1 MAALAVMRNLQADKV
16 IPDTAEGKKSRI
28 DPSNFTLFIHRIAK
42 EIRPNLNVSKEMI
55 ATVNDL
61 LLEVLV
67 KVVKAGDAIAAYG
80 DVITL
85 NVREIEAAVKSTL
98 PNALLPHVLKAAVE
112 ACNNYDSKLLNPP
125 KRQSR
130 SKVPP
135 STDLGVATSQD
146 SPVDASQKKIGGT
159 RSERAA
165 LTIPISRVET
175 LIRGVQKTQTTRVG
189 EGAPVYLAAVLD
201 FLARRLLSDA
211 GEITLTT
218 KIHIIKAEHLVAA
231 MEKDYGLRELFA
243 AWLLIRPTPVG
254 EETPVEVTSNPQTP
268 ASVPVPVG
276 N

>member
-1 MAALAVMRNLQADKV
+1 MAALAVMRNLQTDKV
-16 IPDTAEGKKSRI
+16 IPDTAESKKGRI

-55 ATVNDL
+55 GTVNDL

-67 KVVKAGDAIAAYG
+67 RVVKAGDVIATYG

-85 NVREIEAAVKSTL
+85 NVREIEAALKAIL
-98 PNALLPHVLKAAVE
+98 PNVLVTPALKAAVE
-112 ACNNYDSKLLNPP
+112 ACNNYDLKILNSP

-130 SKVPP
+130 SKI
-135 STDLGVATSQD
+135 GVVAPD
-146 SPVDASQKKIGGT
+146 SSVDATQKKAGVT

-175 LIRGVQKTQTTRVG
+175 LIRGVQKTQTTRLAD
-189 EGAPVYLAAVLD
+189 GAPVYLAAVLD

-218 KIHIIKAEHLVAA
+218 KIHLIKAEHLVAA
-231 MEKDYGLRELFA
+231 IEKDSGLRELFA
-243 AWLLIRPTPVG
+243 AWLLIRPTPVN
-254 EETPVEVTSNPQTP
+254 EETPAEVSHNPQ
-268 ASVPVPVG
+268 ASSAPVPVG